1 MARFSVDTRVRVKLV
16 SPHYPRGQ
24 LVGAEWVGVVLG
36 HVEDDV
42 CGDMHLVIW
51 EGGLAHTKEPA
62 WALEVVD
69 DGEGEP

>member
-1 MARFSVDTRVRVKLV
+1 
-16 SPHYPRGQ
+16 
-24 LVGAEWVGVVLG
+24 
-36 HVEDDV
+36 
-42 CGDMHLVIW
+42 MHLVIW